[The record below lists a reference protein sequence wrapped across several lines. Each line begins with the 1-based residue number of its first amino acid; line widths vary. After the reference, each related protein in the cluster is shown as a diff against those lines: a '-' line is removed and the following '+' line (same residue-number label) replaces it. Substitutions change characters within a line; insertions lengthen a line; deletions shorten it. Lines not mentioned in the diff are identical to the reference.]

1 MTLNSKWILAASAD
15 DPVHD
20 VAVRTIEAR
29 LTAVRHHLPLAA
41 EKPDENVEHVHQ
53 LRVATRR
60 SVAALDMYRKLFP
73 KEPRKALCRELK
85 AVRRAAGRA
94 RDYDVLL
101 LRQTPN
107 SEDPLARQF
116 QDDIRRRR
124 GEAQIPLREIQASLA
139 ATHALDSLTQQMY
152 AVADSDVVAGGSP
165 LFGPWA
171 RKQLRKSVKAFFA
184 AEPRQLNDL
193 EALHTFRIR
202 GKELRYAM
210 ELLVTAFPASFHT
223 RLYPLIERLQDRLGP
238 STTTPSRSND
248 FATGARRPSTRHS
261 PSRNICKRW

>member
-29 LTAVRHHLPLAA
+29 LAAVRHHLPLAA

-73 KEPRKALCRELK
+73 KEPRKALCGELK

-107 SEDPLARQF
+107 SEDPLAKQF

-124 GEAQIPLREIQASLA
+124 CEAQIPLREIHASLA
-139 ATHALDSLTQQMY
+139 ATHALDLLTQQMY
-152 AVADSDVVAGGSP
+152 AVAGGEVVAGGSP

-171 RKQLRKSVKAFFA
+171 AQTTAEDRQGVLR
-184 AEPRQLNDL
+184 R
-193 EALHTFRIR
+193 R
-202 GKELRYAM
+202 
-210 ELLVTAFPASFHT
+210 TA
-223 RLYPLIERLQDRLGP
+223 
-238 STTTPSRSND
+238 STQ
-248 FATGARRPSTRHS
+248 
-261 PSRNICKRW
+261 